1 MDLEKISMGRRVVLG
16 SGLLLFIISLF
27 TWNNFCASALGVK
40 VCGGGAGAWAT
51 GRGKMMGIFL
61 ILLLIWEVV
70 LLLQVI
76 SPDTLKLPDLPV
88 KPIMISLALGAITI
102 LFGVLRVFQGGGKQ
116 WAAWVGLLLLIA
128 LAAGLF
134 LRFQEEGGA
143 AAVK

>member
-1 MDLEKISMGRRVVLG
+1 MDLEKISIGRRVVLG

-27 TWNNFCASALGVK
+27 AWNSACVSGFGAKICAD
-40 VCGGGAGAWAT
+40 AGAWAT

-61 ILLLIWEVV
+61 ILLLIWEVI

-76 SPDTLKLPDLPV
+76 SPGTLKLPDLPV
-88 KPIMISLALGAITI
+88 KPILISLALGAITI
-102 LFGVLRVFQGGGKQ
+102 LFGVLRVFQGPSKA

-143 AAVK
+143 GAVK

>member
-16 SGLLLFIISLF
+16 SGLLLFIISLMA
-27 TWNNFCASALGVK
+27 WNKACAGGLGVK
-40 VCGGGAGAWAT
+40 FCVSAGGWAT
-51 GRGKMMGIFL
+51 GRGKLMGIFL
-61 ILLLIWEVV
+61 LLLLIWEVV

-76 SPDTLKLPDLPV
+76 SPDTLKLPELPV
-88 KPIMISLALGAITI
+88 KPILISLVLGVVTI
-102 LFGVLRVFQGGGKQ
+102 LFGVLRVFQGSDKT
-116 WAAWVGLLLLIA
+116 WEAWLGLILLIA

>member
-1 MDLEKISMGRRVVLG
+1 VLG

-27 TWNNFCASALGVK
+27 AWNSACA
-40 VCGGGAGAWAT
+40 GAGGFKICANATAWTT

-76 SPDTLKLPDLPV
+76 SPGTLKLPDLPV
-88 KPIMISLALGAITI
+88 KPILISLALGAITI
-102 LFGVLRVFQGGGKQ
+102 LFGVLRVFQGPSKA

-143 AAVK
+143 DAVK